1 MSFDFIFNIHTS
13 VFRSALIFEVKRLV
27 MLTRHSEK
35 KFLSFLQNELSLSK
49 ADIAVALRQRELDNG
64 PLPMLLWRY
73 GLISIE
79 QLARI
84 FDWLEDQI

>member
-1 MSFDFIFNIHTS
+1 
-13 VFRSALIFEVKRLV
+13 

-35 KFLSFLQNELSLSK
+35 KFISFLQNELSLSK

-84 FDWLEDQI
+84 FDWLEEQI

>member
-1 MSFDFIFNIHTS
+1 LTFSFNINTS
-13 VFRSALIFEVKRLV
+13 AFISVLIFEVKRLV

-35 KFLSFLQNELSLSK
+35 RFLSFLQNELSLSK

-84 FDWLEDQI
+84 FDWLEEQI

>member
-13 VFRSALIFEVKRLV
+13 VFRSVLIFEVKRLV

-35 KFLSFLQNELSLSK
+35 RFLSFLQNELSLSK

-84 FDWLEDQI
+84 FDWLEEQI

>member
-1 MSFDFIFNIHTS
+1 
-13 VFRSALIFEVKRLV
+13 

-49 ADIAVALRQRELDNG
+49 ADIAVALRQRELYHG

-84 FDWLEDQI
+84 FDWQEEQN